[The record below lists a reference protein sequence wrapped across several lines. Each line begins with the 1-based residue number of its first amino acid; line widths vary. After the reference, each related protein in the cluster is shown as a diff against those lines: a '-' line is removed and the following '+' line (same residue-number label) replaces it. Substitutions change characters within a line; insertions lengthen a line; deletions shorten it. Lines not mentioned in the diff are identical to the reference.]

1 MAEDSEIEERREWSV
16 MGEPM
21 PMRGPVL
28 NDVVVVG
35 SGVTYIYIY
44 LCVFCCSIIYP
55 QPISVAIFSFCFCF
69 FFLERDR
76 DTHKT
81 PDRPEIVATNQIII
95 CKYC

>member
-35 SGVTYIYIY
+35 SGVTYMV
-44 LCVFCCSIIYP
+44 CFFFCSIIY
-55 QPISVAIFSFCFCF
+55 IHS
-69 FFLERDR
+69 R
-76 DTHKT
+76 
-81 PDRPEIVATNQIII
+81 
-95 CKYC
+95 

>member
-44 LCVFCCSIIYP
+44 LCVFCCSIIY
-55 QPISVAIFSFCFCF
+55 IHS
-69 FFLERDR
+69 R
-76 DTHKT
+76 
-81 PDRPEIVATNQIII
+81 
-95 CKYC
+95 